1 MKKFK
6 QLIFAGACAL
16 ALCSQSVFPFN
27 TAAAV
32 TAAPTATPE
41 PEDVEP
47 STAPNDNTVNNNGS
61 SSPKEV
67 GTDANISL
75 LDNWTT
81 PVATHGQTVS
91 IVLPLVNLGYD
102 NLTNIIITPEVGT
115 STDDFPFEIEKT
127 SYNTYV
133 NDLPGSSSGL
143 GIMDRRREVTYTL
156 KTRDDVT
163 SGYQKLTFDIT
174 YTLSSGET
182 ETTTIDA
189 FIETIGKTGATS
201 EDGSK
206 VSTPRLI
213 VSGFTTTPETVKAGD
228 TFTLTL
234 HITNTSKATA
244 VSNLT
249 FDLQAPVTGTNETS
263 ESAAFL
269 PVSGSSIIFVDSIAA
284 GATKDISI
292 DLDSRA
298 DLSQKPYVL
307 TVNMEYEDSALNAY
321 TADASVSIPIKQ
333 EAKFDI
339 GSVDVMPSSIA
350 IGSESNIMFNINN
363 TGKTTL
369 YNVNVT
375 FKSDS
380 ITGGETFLGNIEIG
394 ATSSV
399 DAMVTGEAV
408 TADDGKVKA
417 IVSYEDESGNVN
429 TQEKEFELFVT
440 EEIMDDFG
448 MNGDMMED
456 EFVDG
461 ASTGSS
467 HIVLII
473 GIVIVILALAGI
485 GVFIFI
491 KKKKKKDSDDIFDL
505 LDEGESDDNELS

>member
-16 ALCSQSVFPFN
+16 ALCSQSIFPLK
-27 TAAAV
+27 TAAVV

-41 PEDVEP
+41 PEEVEP
-47 STAPNDNTVNNNGS
+47 TETPIDNPGNNNGS
-61 SSPKEV
+61 STPREV
-67 GTDANISL
+67 GTDVNISL

-81 PVATHGQTVS
+81 PVATHGQTVN
-91 IVLPLVNLGYD
+91 IVLPLVNLGND
-102 NLTNIIITPEVGT
+102 NLTNIIVSPELGT

-127 SYNTYV
+127 SYNTYI

-156 KTRDDVT
+156 KTRDDVDT
-163 SGYQKLTFDIT
+163 GYHKLTFDVT
-174 YTLSSGET
+174 YNLSSGET
-182 ETTTIDA
+182 ATTTIDA
-189 FIETIGKTGATS
+189 FIETVGKTGATS
-201 EDGSK
+201 GDGSK

-213 VSGFTTTPETVKAGD
+213 VSGFTTTPENVKAGD

-249 FDLQAPVTGTNETS
+249 FDLQAPVTGKDETS
-263 ESAAFL
+263 EGAAFL

-292 DLDSRA
+292 DLKSRA

-321 TADASVSIPIKQ
+321 TADASVSIPVKQ
-333 EAKFDI
+333 ESKFDI
-339 GSVDVMPSSIA
+339 GSIDVMPNSIA
-350 IGSESNIMFNINN
+350 VGSESNIMFNINN

-369 YNVNVT
+369 YNVSVT

-394 ATSSV
+394 ATGNV
-399 DAMVTGEAV
+399 DAMVTGQAV

-417 IVSYEDESGNVN
+417 IVSYEDESGNVS

-440 EEIMDDFG
+440 EEAIDDFNMG
-448 MNGDMMED
+448 DDMMNE

-461 ASTGSS
+461 ASTGKS
-467 HIVLII
+467 HLGLII
-473 GIVIVILALAGI
+473 GIIVVVLALAGV

-491 KKKKKKDSDDIFDL
+491 KKKKKKDSDDFFD

>member
-16 ALCSQSVFPFN
+16 TLCSQSIFP
-27 TAAAV
+27 TYAATSAS
-32 TAAPTATPE
+32 AEATATPE
-41 PEDVEP
+41 PEEVEP
-47 STAPNDNTVNNNGS
+47 TTAPKDNAS
-61 SSPKEV
+61 STPREV

-81 PVATHGQTVS
+81 PVAKYGQTVN

-102 NLTNIIITPEVGT
+102 NLTNIVVTPEIST

-127 SYNTYV
+127 SYNVYV

-143 GIMDRRREVTYTL
+143 GIMDRRREITYTL
-156 KTRDDVT
+156 KTRDNVT
-163 SGYQKLTFDIT
+163 SGYQRLTFDVT

-182 ETTTIDA
+182 ETTTIDT
-189 FIETIGKTGATS
+189 FIETVGKTGATS

-249 FDLQAPVTGTNETS
+249 FDLQAPVSGTGNDNTS
-263 ESAAFL
+263 DTAAFL

-292 DLDSRA
+292 DLESRA

-307 TVNMEYEDSALNAY
+307 TVNMEYEDSEYNAY

-333 EAKFDI
+333 EARFDI
-339 GSVDVMPSSIA
+339 GTIDVMPASIA
-350 IGSESNIMFNINN
+350 VGSESNVMFSINN

-375 FKSDS
+375 FDS
-380 ITGGETFLGNIEIG
+380 ASVTGGDTFLGNIEIG
-394 ATSSV
+394 ATGNV

-417 IVSYEDESGNVN
+417 IISYEDESGNVS

-440 EEIMDDFG
+440 EETFDDFG
-448 MNGDMMED
+448 MGDDMMNE

-461 ASTGSS
+461 ASTGSN

-473 GIVIVILALAGI
+473 CIVVVVLALAGVA
-485 GVFIFI
+485 VFII
-491 KKKKKKDSDDIFDL
+491 LKKKKKNGSDDFFD

>member
-6 QLIFAGACAL
+6 QLIFASACAL
-16 ALCSQSVFPFN
+16 ALCSQPVFPAY
-27 TAAAV
+27 AATSASNE
-32 TAAPTATPE
+32 ATATPE

-47 STAPNDNTVNNNGS
+47 TTAPNDNGFST
-61 SSPKEV
+61 PKEV

-81 PVATHGQTVS
+81 PVARYGQTVN

-102 NLTNIIITPEVGT
+102 NLTNIVVSPEIST

-127 SYNTYV
+127 SYNVYI

-156 KTRDDVT
+156 KTRDNVT
-163 SGYQKLTFDIT
+163 SGYQRLTFDVT

-182 ETTTIDA
+182 ETTTIDT
-189 FIETIGKTGATS
+189 FIETVGKTGATS

-249 FDLQAPVTGTNETS
+249 FDLQAPVSGTGNDNTS
-263 ESAAFL
+263 DTAAFL

-292 DLDSRA
+292 DLESRA

-307 TVNMEYEDSALNAY
+307 TVNMEYEDSEYNAY

-333 EAKFDI
+333 EARFDI
-339 GSVDVMPSSIA
+339 GTIDVMPASIA
-350 IGSESNIMFNINN
+350 VGSESNVMFSINN

-375 FKSDS
+375 FDS
-380 ITGGETFLGNIEIG
+380 ASVTGGDTFLGNIEVG
-394 ATSSV
+394 ATGNV
-399 DAMVTGEAV
+399 DAMITGEAV

-417 IVSYEDESGNVN
+417 IISYEDESGNVS

-440 EEIMDDFG
+440 EETYDDFG
-448 MNGDMMED
+448 MGDDMMNE

-461 ASTGSS
+461 ASTGSN

-473 GIVIVILALAGI
+473 CIIVVVLALAGVA
-485 GVFIFI
+485 VFIII
-491 KKKKKKDSDDIFDL
+491 KKKKKKGSDDFFD

>member
-6 QLIFAGACAL
+6 QLIFVGACAL
-16 ALCSQSVFPFN
+16 VLCNQPIFPAY
-27 TAAAV
+27 AATTV
-32 TAAPTATPE
+32 TNEPTATPE

-47 STAPNDNTVNNNGS
+47 TAAPEGNGS
-61 SSPKEV
+61 STPREV

-81 PVATHGQTVS
+81 PVARYGQTVN

-102 NLTNIIITPEVGT
+102 NLTNIIVTPEIST

-127 SYNTYV
+127 SYNAYI

-143 GIMDRRREVTYTL
+143 GAMDRRREVTYTL
-156 KTRDDVT
+156 KTRDNVT
-163 SGYQKLTFDIT
+163 SGYQKLTFDVT

-182 ETTTIDA
+182 QTTTIDT
-189 FIETIGKTGATS
+189 FIETVGKTGATS
-201 EDGSK
+201 EDGGK

-213 VSGFTTTPETVKAGD
+213 VSGFTTTPETIKAGD

-249 FDLQAPVTGTNETS
+249 FDLQAPTTGKDETS
-263 ESAAFL
+263 EGAAFL

-292 DLDSRA
+292 DLESRA

-307 TVNMEYEDSALNAY
+307 TVNMEYEDSEYNPY

-339 GSVDVMPSSIA
+339 GTIDVMPTSIA
-350 IGSESNIMFNINN
+350 VGSESNVMFSINN

-375 FKSDS
+375 FESAS
-380 ITGGETFLGNIEIG
+380 ITGGDTFLGNIEIG
-394 ATSSV
+394 ATGNV
-399 DAMVTGEAV
+399 DAMITGEAV

-417 IVSYEDESGNVN
+417 IISYEDASGNVS

-440 EEIMDDFG
+440 EETFDDFG
-448 MNGDMMED
+448 MGDGMMNE

-461 ASTGSS
+461 ASTGSN

-473 GIVIVILALAGI
+473 IIIVVILALAGVA
-485 GVFIFI
+485 VFIII
-491 KKKKKKDSDDIFDL
+491 KKKKKKDSDDFFD

>member
-6 QLIFAGACAL
+6 QLIFVGACAL
-16 ALCSQSVFPFN
+16 TLCSQSVFPLN

-47 STAPNDNTVNNNGS
+47 TEAPTDNPGNNNGTS
-61 SSPKEV
+61 TPREV
-67 GTDANISL
+67 GTDVNISL

-81 PVATHGQTVS
+81 PVATHGQTVN
-91 IVLPLVNLGYD
+91 IVLPLVNLGND
-102 NLTNIIITPEVGT
+102 NLTNIIVSPQLGT
-115 STDDFPFEIEKT
+115 SADDFPFEIEKT
-127 SYNTYV
+127 SYNTYI
-133 NDLPGSSSGL
+133 NDLPGASSGL

-156 KTRDDVT
+156 KTRDEVST
-163 SGYQKLTFDIT
+163 GYQKLTFDIT
-174 YTLSSGET
+174 YNLSSGET
-182 ETTTIDA
+182 ATTTVDA
-189 FIETIGKTGATS
+189 FIETVGKTGAS
-201 EDGSK
+201 SGDGSK

-213 VSGFTTTPETVKAGD
+213 VSGFTTSPETVKAGD

-234 HITNTSKATA
+234 HITNTSKSTA

-249 FDLQAPVTGTNETS
+249 FDLQAPVTGKDETS
-263 ESAAFL
+263 EGAAFL

-292 DLDSRA
+292 DLKSRA

-307 TVNMEYEDSALNAY
+307 TVNMEYEDSACNPY
-321 TADASVSIPIKQ
+321 TADASVSIPVKQ

-339 GSVDVMPSSIA
+339 GSIDVMPSSIA
-350 IGSESNIMFNINN
+350 VGSEANIMFNINN

-369 YNVNVT
+369 YNVNVS

-380 ITGGETFLGNIEIG
+380 VTGGETFLGNIEIG
-394 ATSSV
+394 ATGAV

-417 IVSYEDESGNVN
+417 IVSYEDESGNVS

-440 EEIMDDFG
+440 EESTDDFNMG
-448 MNGDMMED
+448 DDSMND

-467 HIVLII
+467 HVGLII
-473 GIVIVILALAGI
+473 GIIVVILALAGV

-491 KKKKKKDSDDIFDL
+491 KKKKNKDSDNFFD